1 VSPGLQ
7 THFVRHKELPLWGS
21 GPMEEDRAYFVG
33 RDGHFKKS
41 VVLLCPDDE
50 AAKERAKQLVD
61 DCDIE
66 LWLLGRKVETFKH
79 RLK

>member
-1 VSPGLQ
+1 
-7 THFVRHKELPLWGS
+7 
-21 GPMEEDRAYFVG
+21 MEEDRAYFVG